1 MPQLSSGEI
10 LSQFIFKNTKYTPKM
25 CRYQIMKQ
33 ENKPVK
39 KEEICMH
46 SSNKYRLS
54 YINKSL
60 VILRQD
66 RNIRGRTISGG
77 SAYRSEVHEKEKEK
91 RNERRKKG
99 GLVIRGLKSHR
110 ISAYRFLP
118 IGEGRAV
125 GKIEANEKKEGG
137 KKGKG
142 YK

>member
-1 MPQLSSGEI
+1 MAQFSSGRI
-10 LSQFIFKNTKYTPKM
+10 LSQFIFKNTEAV
-25 CRYQIMKQ
+25 QVSEQ
-33 ENKPVK
+33 ENELVWSRDFACIPA
-39 KEEICMH
+39 
-46 SSNKYRLS
+46 SKYRPNC
-54 YINKSL
+54 INKSP
-60 VILRQD
+60 VISRQD

-77 SAYRSEVHEKEKEK
+77 SAYRSEVRGKEKEK
-91 RNERRKKG
+91 KKKKRNEKGKEG

-125 GKIEANEKKEGG
+125 GKIEANGKKEGG